1 MDFKINLDFK
11 NEKPD
16 STLTITLPKEL
27 LEKVKTFS
35 KKINTPTS
43 RWVRDLLTQ
52 FVANA
57 NNQGNHTK
65 K

>member
-1 MDFKINLDFK
+1 MDFKINLNLQ
-11 NEKPD
+11 NEKSD
-16 STLTITLPKEL
+16 ATLTITLPKEL

-43 RWVRDLLTQ
+43 RWVRDLLSQ
-52 FVANA
+52 FVVNA
-57 NNQGNHTK
+57 NNQGNHAK

>member
-1 MDFKINLDFK
+1 MDFKINLNLN
-11 NEKPD
+11 NEKSD

-27 LEKVKTFS
+27 LEKVKGFS

-52 FVANA
+52 FVANVDNS
-57 NNQGNHTK
+57 NNHSK